1 MKTDVCYEYE
11 ALLNELKAYRKDLLD
26 KPKIIA
32 LSKID
37 IKQDFK
43 LKKDLRLPL
52 DIPVITISSATG
64 YGLDQLREALW
75 KGIQH
80 AREKENTETG

>member
-1 MKTDVCYEYE
+1 MPNK
-11 ALLNELKAYRKDLLD
+11 LQAYRKDLLD

-32 LSKID
+32 LSKMD

-43 LKKDLRLPL
+43 LKKDLRLPI
-52 DIPVITISSATG
+52 DIPVIPISSATG

-75 KGIQH
+75 KGIQY
-80 AREKENTETG
+80 AREQEQTESN